1 MASSLPRVAL
11 QDPPAGCKSP
21 RKSTAGARPENKKEA
36 ERARKKR
43 EFEAKLEK
51 MHKLREDDT
60 VRFQERR
67 ERQRLFK
74 DHKTETMVR
83 QQLSEN
89 GLQAQA
95 GKFIEEF
102 DGRWKDRQQAL
113 YNRWD
118 SEVAQRVEHQ
128 VMKYL
133 NSTPASV
140 PGHFQGREALQ
151 PSDDPLKSLIRQR
164 QDEEGFRKACEF
176 VLLHS
181 PTGGN
186 LEAEVKRRDLIQEA
200 VAHRE
205 STRPMLHPQLWEQ
218 RQHYASSLGRFCQSC
233 ERGGLHHSARRM
245 GTGVHFI
252 DESDGVPAA
261 GKTKT
266 KYERSKMGQLEG
278 TVAKEGESRGYKRAD
293 GHSSGAPCQD
303 HYFYE
308 RGNAAVEVEMPL
320 GKRMYPIL
328 KR

>member
-1 MASSLPRVAL
+1 MLTVLSRFKLLAPVLLFDARFHGLCPVLTDFSFVTPRV
-11 QDPPAGCKSP
+11 S
-21 RKSTAGARPENKKEA
+21 
-36 ERARKKR
+36 
-43 EFEAKLEK
+43 
-51 MHKLREDDT
+51 
-60 VRFQERR
+60 
-67 ERQRLFK
+67 
-74 DHKTETMVR
+74 
-83 QQLSEN
+83 
-89 GLQAQA
+89 
-95 GKFIEEF
+95 
-102 DGRWKDRQQAL
+102 
-113 YNRWD
+113 
-118 SEVAQRVEHQ
+118 
-128 VMKYL
+128 
-133 NSTPASV
+133 
-140 PGHFQGREALQ
+140 
-151 PSDDPLKSLIRQR
+151 
-164 QDEEGFRKACEF
+164 DEEGFRKACEF